1 MAQTEKKRLRQF
13 IETESSTLLG
23 TLRYY
28 LYRAGLNG
36 RGLPLESAA
45 QDLLNDVVAEALEHE
60 DRFRMAGQ
68 PRAWLLGIAANLVK
82 RRQRELVNRDQREP
96 LIRDLHPE
104 MEAQM
109 SDDELF
115 DWFADVAATMPD
127 AFEQR
132 DDVDVLLAALAPED
146 EHVLRLAIMNGLDG
160 VSLAKAL
167 KITPGAARVRL
178 HRALGRL
185 RVVYTRQQ
193 ENNHA

>member
-1 MAQTEKKRLRQF
+1 MAQTEKTRLRQF
-13 IETESSTLLG
+13 IESESSTLLG

-28 LYRAGLNG
+28 LFRAGLNG
-36 RGLPLESAA
+36 RDLPLESAA

-60 DRFRMAGQ
+60 DRFRTAGQ

-82 RRQRELVNRDQREP
+82 RRQQDIIRRDQREP

-115 DWFADVAATMPD
+115 DWFADVAATTPD

-132 DDVDVLLAALAPED
+132 EDVDVLLSALAPED
-146 EHVLRLAIMNGLDG
+146 EYVLRLAIMNGLDG
-160 VSLAKAL
+160 VSLAKVL
-167 KITPGAARVRL
+167 KVTPGAARVRL

-185 RVVYTRQQ
+185 RVVYYRQE
-193 ENNHA
+193 ENDHA

>member
-1 MAQTEKKRLRQF
+1 MAQTEKTRLRQF
-13 IETESSTLLG
+13 IESESSTLLG

-28 LYRAGLNG
+28 LFRAGLSG

-45 QDLLNDVVAEALEHE
+45 QDLLNDVIAEALQHE
-60 DRFRMAGQ
+60 DRFRTAGQ
-68 PRAWLLGIAANLVK
+68 PRAWMLGIAANLVK
-82 RRQRELVNRDQREP
+82 RRQRELVNRDHREP

-104 MEAQM
+104 MESTM

-115 DWFADVAATMPD
+115 DWMAEVAASTPD

-132 DDVDVLLAALAPED
+132 EDGQALLAALSPDD
-146 EHVLRLAIMNGLDG
+146 EHILRLAIMNGLDG
-160 VSLAKAL
+160 ASLAKAL

-185 RVVYTRQQ
+185 RVIYTQQQ
-193 ENNHA
+193 ENDHA

>member
-1 MAQTEKKRLRQF
+1 MAQTEKTRLRQF
-13 IETESSTLLG
+13 IETESSSLLG

-28 LYRAGLNG
+28 LYRAGLDG
-36 RGLPLESAA
+36 RDMPLDAAA
-45 QDLLNDVVAEALEHE
+45 QELLNAVGEEALEHE
-60 DRFRMAGQ
+60 ARFRAAGQ
-68 PRAWLLGIAANLVK
+68 PKAWLLGIAANLVK
-82 RRQRELVNRDQREP
+82 RRQQELFHRDRREP

-104 MEAQM
+104 VEAQM

-115 DWFADVAATMPD
+115 DWFADVAASTTD
-127 AFEQR
+127 AFDQR
-132 DDVDVLLAALAPED
+132 EDVEVLLAALAADD

-193 ENNHA
+193 ENDHA

>member
-1 MAQTEKKRLRQF
+1 MAQTEKTRLRQF
-13 IETESSTLLG
+13 IETESSSLLG

-28 LYRAGLNG
+28 LYRAGLDG
-36 RGLPLESAA
+36 RDLPLDAAA
-45 QDLLNDVVAEALEHE
+45 QDLLNEVIEEALEHE
-60 DRFRMAGQ
+60 ARFRAAGQ
-68 PRAWLLGIAANLVK
+68 PKAWLLGIAANLVK
-82 RRQRELVNRDQREP
+82 RRQQDMMRRERREP

-104 MEAQM
+104 VEAQM

-115 DWFADVAATMPD
+115 DWFADVAASTTD

-132 DDVDVLLAALAPED
+132 EDVEVLLSALAADD

-193 ENNHA
+193 ENDHA